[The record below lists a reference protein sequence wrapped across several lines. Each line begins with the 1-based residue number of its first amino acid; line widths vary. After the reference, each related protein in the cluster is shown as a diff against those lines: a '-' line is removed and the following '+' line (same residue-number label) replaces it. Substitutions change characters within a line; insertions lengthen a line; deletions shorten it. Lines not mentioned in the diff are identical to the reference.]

1 MRSDNTKGVLS
12 KTSAERPSG
21 PPRSESG
28 SPRSRFVFVFCP
40 RPSNAYAGCRSSRS
54 ADTRNRPGTMP
65 IRETDQAPFLGAPA
79 KRKTAPPNRRERV
92 RNAWVD
98 HATFRPCY
106 ARVQALGESIVVPS
120 MSKLIDYPTRWAAQT
135 RFGSGTRPFPVRS
148 PVAVGWGEPSCRAF
162 GGPFRHA
169 CSTLR
174 SLARHGRPKR
184 PRPFG

>member
-1 MRSDNTKGVLS
+1 MTRRESPQRLPLSDPWGLFVRKAAAPGHGLFSSSVLVLQMHMQ
-12 KTSAERPSG
+12 A
-21 PPRSESG
+21 
-28 SPRSRFVFVFCP
+28 
-40 RPSNAYAGCRSSRS
+40 AGHLVQRIPGTGQGRCRSGR
-54 ADTRNRPGTMP
+54 RIRPP
-65 IRETDQAPFLGAPA
+65 SWVAPA

-106 ARVQALGESIVVPS
+106 SRVQALGESIVVPS
-120 MSKLIDYPTRWAAQT
+120 MSKLMNCLARWAAQT